1 MNWLLG
7 SDPTGPHGLV
17 AQTVFLQHGN
27 DQDRTALHNA
37 ITERANALGTRIDVA
52 SPADSNR
59 WIDLDAG
66 QHGQFVRKD
75 KAQIMQEIAR
85 LEAELAAVE

>member
-27 DQDRTALHNA
+27 DQDRMALHNA
-37 ITERANALGTRIDVA
+37 IRERANALGTRIDVA

>member
-1 MNWLLG
+1 M
-7 SDPTGPHGLV
+7 
-17 AQTVFLQHGN
+17 FLQHGN

-37 ITERANALGTRIDVA
+37 ITERAKESGIQIDVS

-59 WIDLDAG
+59 WIDLDAW

-75 KAQIMQEIAR
+75 KAQILQEIAR
-85 LEAELAAVE
+85 LEAELAEVE